1 MIFNAAI
8 FRFVRWN
15 NCDYSIHRARQIMLG
30 VLDGTMRLYEN
41 FNHNGLLAVHLIE
54 EVYYAC

>member
-1 MIFNAAI
+1 MQPFS
-8 FRFVRWN
+8 VL
-15 NCDYSIHRARQIMLG
+15 CDGIIATIHRARQIMLG